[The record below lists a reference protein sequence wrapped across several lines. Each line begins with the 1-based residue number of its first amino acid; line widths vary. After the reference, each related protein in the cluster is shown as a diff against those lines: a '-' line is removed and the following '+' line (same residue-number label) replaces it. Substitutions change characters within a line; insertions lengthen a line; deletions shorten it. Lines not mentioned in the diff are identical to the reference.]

1 MRSNLVVVTAF
12 LCLAVGCGTG
22 GDFPVAKVTG
32 VVRCNGV
39 PVPGGLVYFE
49 PKQTGESAV
58 VGKVGLGVID
68 DQGNFTVSTYG
79 DGDGAVVG
87 PHLVKVDKGSGPG
100 CDCAMNSAKIVTELQ
115 VTEDGENN
123 FTIELPEKTRMD
135 TQAELA
141 EDEEDEEDDEDD

>member
-1 MRSNLVVVTAF
+1 MFMQLNLPIAMAF
-12 LCLAVGCGTG
+12 SIFAMGCGTG

-32 VVRCNGV
+32 VVQCNGV

-49 PKQTGESAV
+49 PKQTGESAL

-87 PHLVKVDKGSGPG
+87 THLVKVDKGSGPG
-100 CDCAMNSAKIVTELQ
+100 CDCAMNSAKVVTEVQ
-115 VTEDGENN
+115 VTEGGGQQFHDRTAREDADG
-123 FTIELPEKTRMD
+123 
-135 TQAELA
+135 
-141 EDEEDEEDDEDD
+141 